1 MMGFNRYWIKGVRER
16 FGHLRLALQFFW
28 QSSPRTAAIS
38 LVFVIIEG
46 LFPLLLVQ
54 VTRYVTNQFDSID
67 NVMSWLT
74 GSGLV
79 LLLAVVGREII
90 HLAGN
95 LVRTFHEGRVSDYV
109 NTRAQQ
115 IASSA
120 DMAVYESP
128 TFYDYLYRAGFE
140 SDQHVIDVIEHVAAV
155 VSGMMTLV
163 GLLFIVG
170 QYSWWLPI
178 VFFVASLP
186 VFLTLLTQS
195 HKRYQWNS
203 SMTQAQRKSRYLNW
217 LLVGQEAAGELRIYG
232 LQNLF
237 LKKYRALR
245 EKILS
250 TRISLEQKQVFWV
263 SSANILSLSI
273 LSVGLALYL
282 RNLQSSSMDNG
293 AIALIGH
300 SILLCRQSAKTLLS
314 ETANLYRASLF
325 LADLD
330 YVIKLK
336 PLIAAPDCP
345 RDFSSLPDHEI
356 QFSNVDFTYPEME
369 APAIK
374 DLTLTIP
381 SRKLTVI
388 IGKNGS
394 GKSTLGKMICRFFDP
409 DKGDITLGKCRLNEF
424 DPKQLRT
431 HLGCLFQ
438 DPVRYYFS
446 AEENVTFGNL
456 HSDQEKRCYKKA
468 IDASLADP
476 IIGNLPNGKKT
487 QLGRWFQEGTE
498 LSGGQWQRLALART
512 HFADRPI
519 WILDE
524 PTSSM
529 DPWTEKTWLKN
540 LQGDAV
546 GKTIIL
552 ITHRIHSASIADH
565 LIVMDSGRVI
575 ESGHPDELLQRKGVF
590 AKLCNQ
596 STTQHPG

>member
-1 MMGFNRYWIKGVRER
+1 
-16 FGHLRLALQFFW
+16 
-28 QSSPRTAAIS
+28 
-38 LVFVIIEG
+38 
-46 LFPLLLVQ
+46 
-54 VTRYVTNQFDSID
+54 
-67 NVMSWLT
+67 
-74 GSGLV
+74 
-79 LLLAVVGREII
+79 
-90 HLAGN
+90 
-95 LVRTFHEGRVSDYV
+95 
-109 NTRAQQ
+109 
-115 IASSA
+115 
-120 DMAVYESP
+120 
-128 TFYDYLYRAGFE
+128 
-140 SDQHVIDVIEHVAAV
+140 
-155 VSGMMTLV
+155 
-163 GLLFIVG
+163 
-170 QYSWWLPI
+170 
-178 VFFVASLP
+178 
-186 VFLTLLTQS
+186 
-195 HKRYQWNS
+195 
-203 SMTQAQRKSRYLNW
+203 MTQLHRKSRYLNW
-217 LLVGQEAAGELRIYG
+217 LLVGQEAAGELRIFG
-232 LQNLF
+232 LQDLF
-237 LKKYRALR
+237 LRRYRELR
-245 EKILS
+245 EKVLS
-250 TRISLEQKQVFWV
+250 TRTSLEQKQVLWV
-263 SSANILSLSI
+263 SCANILSLSI
-273 LSVGLALYL
+273 LAGGLTLFL
-282 RNLQSSSMDNG
+282 QDLQSSSIDNG

-336 PLIAAPDCP
+336 PLITAPESP
-345 RDFSSLPDHEI
+345 KDFFELPHHEI
-356 QFSNVDFTYPEME
+356 KFSNVDFTYPEME
-369 APAIK
+369 APAIR

-381 SRKLTVI
+381 SRKVTVI
-388 IGKNGS
+388 LGKNGS

-409 DKGDITLGKCRLNEF
+409 DKGDITLGRCRLNEF
-424 DPKQLRT
+424 DPKQLRA

-456 HSDQEKRCYKKA
+456 DSGREERWYKKA

-476 IIGNLPNGKKT
+476 VIRSLPNGKKT

-529 DPWTEKTWLKN
+529 DPWTEQTWLKN
-540 LQGDAV
+540 LQGDAA

-590 AKLCNQ
+590 AKLCNE